1 VAESIEVPEDC
12 SPKQFQW
19 AVFCA
24 ASVEYLC
31 KKYALPCPE
40 WALNPRYSLEEPWYY
55 DISADLPE
63 VQAELRQTTPEPF
76 TKRNIFCGAHIM
88 RYLSHCR
95 RKTATQDP
103 VQSGFGPVWPSFR
116 GKTYIAATRGMLAR
130 RSLTALSAEKQA
142 HIALLRSSLPRERRR
157 DGSQM
162 GGTRPVQQADALR
175 WQRL

>member
-1 VAESIEVPEDC
+1 MITHEEQATTLESTDTARLGRVRLQTFKRSFEEICQGESPWIPLGKFMHQFFGTYKQYRLELVAESIEVPEDC

-55 DISADLPE
+55 DMSADLPE

-76 TKRNIFCGAHIM
+76 TKRNIFCGN
-88 RYLSHCR
+88 RVFNNKYEYEGRQGR
-95 RKTATQDP
+95 RKPA
-103 VQSGFGPVWPSFR
+103 
-116 GKTYIAATRGMLAR
+116 
-130 RSLTALSAEKQA
+130 
-142 HIALLRSSLPRERRR
+142 
-157 DGSQM
+157 
-162 GGTRPVQQADALR
+162 
-175 WQRL
+175 